1 MLTTRGY
8 RFLLAVL
15 LGGAIGAFLVPYFSV
30 LPALA
35 ALTLLSWFSWEWVV
49 FMARANGAV
58 ARLRVGRDVR
68 QAGRDGPTVWAGVS
82 CQVRVWVENPSLFA
96 IPFVVLEDRPA
107 VGVERLAGPTRQ
119 AGPIPARGRV
129 EIAYTIRVP
138 APGVL
143 RFEGVEVLLADA
155 QGFFHLR
162 RFLRDPC
169 ERPVLPPLTDDEGRQ
184 RATKRF
190 NSLPPP
196 GIHRLR
202 RPGSGSELLDLRD
215 YRPGDPPKMIAWK
228 PSARRDALITKEY
241 ENDVP
246 VRCVLF
252 VDASEGVRLGPPGN
266 TVLTRLVGVAA
277 AVAQAA
283 LANRDLVGLCVFDER
298 GSETMPPAR
307 TPSHLVGLLRRLAE
321 AAALQPEPVGV
332 PLAVLTERATALA
345 HELYPDLMSRRVNSL
360 PLRRAWLP
368 LLDRR
373 FGWLVLLAIVA
384 SPLLLAVPGWGNAVA
399 DFAAGTIPRTWPFL
413 PKLAWFLIVF
423 LLCVW
428 PPASLGLLFWCAH
441 GVRGWFGE
449 RRRSLTRRKQL
460 SALMAWLDGGGPGAV
475 ERYLHDDEAFASRLG
490 QFLQQHLAR
499 CPVPLYDAQGKYRFR
514 CSGKAGVLAGALL
527 HAVGRAR
534 DNELYVVLADLTEL
548 GADVAAVVRAVR
560 VARARHH
567 QVLVVVPWPDD
578 VPEPEATTPP
588 GSQTEPDKPRR
599 PPAAANTR
607 PRAKNPTRLVRDLLA
622 RQYHEAYRRL
632 RWELGRV
639 GASVI
644 RIDDGDA
651 TRAVLDRLD
660 RLRGMRT
667 RR

>member
-15 LGGAIGAFLVPYFSV
+15 LGAAIGAFLIPYFSV

-35 ALTLLSWFSWEWVV
+35 ALALLGWFGWEWML
-49 FMARANGAV
+49 FAARAHGAV
-58 ARLRVGRDVR
+58 ARLRVGREVR
-68 QAGRDGPTVWAGVS
+68 QAGRDGPTIWAGVS
-82 CQVRVWVENPSLFA
+82 CQVRVWIENPSPFAVPFA
-96 IPFVVLEDRPA
+96 IWEDRPA
-107 VGVERLAGPTRQ
+107 VGAERPAGSTRR
-119 AGPIPARGRV
+119 AGPIPARGRI
-129 EIAYTIRVP
+129 ELAYTIRVP

-169 ERPVLPPLTDDEGRQ
+169 ERAVLPPLTDDEGRQ

-190 NSLPPP
+190 NGLPPP

-277 AVAQAA
+277 TVAQAA

-298 GSETMPPAR
+298 RADTVPPAR
-307 TPSHLVGLLRRLAE
+307 TSSHLVGLLRRLSE
-321 AAALQPEPVGV
+321 VAALQPEPVGV

-345 HELYPDLMSRRVNSL
+345 HELYPDLMDRWVNSL

-373 FGWLVLLAIVA
+373 FGWLVVLAIVA
-384 SPLLLAVPGWGNAVA
+384 SPLVLAIPGWGNAVA

-413 PKLAWFLIVF
+413 PKLAWFLIAF
-423 LLCVW
+423 LLCLL
-428 PPASLGLLFWCAH
+428 PPATLGLLFWFAH

-449 RRRSLTRRKQL
+449 RRQSLTHRKQL
-460 SALMAWLDGGGPGAV
+460 CALMARLDGSGPGAV
-475 ERYLHDDEAFASRLG
+475 ERYLHDDEAFAARLG
-490 QFLQQHLAR
+490 QFLRQHLSR
-499 CPVPLYDAQGKYRFR
+499 YPVPLYDARGEYRFR
-514 CSGKAGVLAGALL
+514 CADKAGVLAGALL
-527 HAVGRAR
+527 RAVGRAR
-534 DNELYVVLADLTEL
+534 DNELYVILADLTEL
-548 GADVAAVVRAVR
+548 GADLAPVVRAVR

-567 QVLVVVPWPDD
+567 QVLVVIPWPDD
-578 VPEPEATTPP
+578 VPDPEATTRP
-588 GSQTEPDKPRR
+588 GLQTGPDGPRQ
-599 PPAAANTR
+599 PPAAADAR
-607 PRAKNPTRLVRDLLA
+607 LRAKNPARLVHDLLA
-622 RQYHEAYRRL
+622 CQYHEAFRQL

-651 TRAVLDRLD
+651 TRAVLERLD